1 MRSFSNIQTSEMVN
15 INPYIPNQMLQVM
28 ELPIM
33 RREEGFS
40 YVPKLMLAQ
49 VWVGRSLVSLGLV
62 SRTVV
67 YMIYILFYVL
77 RILDIMLFYDQ

>member
-49 VWVGRSLVSLGLV
+49 V
-62 SRTVV
+62 
-67 YMIYILFYVL
+67 
-77 RILDIMLFYDQ
+77 